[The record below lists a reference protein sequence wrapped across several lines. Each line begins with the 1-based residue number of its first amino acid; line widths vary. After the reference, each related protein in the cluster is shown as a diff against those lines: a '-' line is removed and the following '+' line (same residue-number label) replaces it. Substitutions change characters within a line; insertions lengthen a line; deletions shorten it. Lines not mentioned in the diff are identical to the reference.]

1 MQAPVFGRLCPPNSC
16 STTRIDP
23 RDRLRP
29 LHPVARLRRLRPWSP
44 FRLVQLG
51 LDHPVHLLV
60 PADLGGPPPHWNSS
74 KWFYWLNIPN
84 TRTTA
89 TPFAKYICGSVI
101 YSPPIIIRGFI
112 HINIHIFKMFVA
124 SCLKN
129 VFCGSANICIH
140 ASERT
145 GSLKYDAYSSSSQS
159 TRRM

>member
-74 KWFYWLNIPN
+74 KPFYSLNIRN
-84 TRTTA
+84 TWMTTM
-89 TPFAKYICGSVI
+89 PFFICINRI
-101 YSPPIIIRGFI
+101 YSFVIKCAFLTNFHCASFMPHPTSQKN
-112 HINIHIFKMFVA
+112 HNISNLF
-124 SCLKN
+124 
-129 VFCGSANICIH
+129 GS
-140 ASERT
+140 SRM
-145 GSLKYDAYSSSSQS
+145 SYSDS
-159 TRRM
+159 